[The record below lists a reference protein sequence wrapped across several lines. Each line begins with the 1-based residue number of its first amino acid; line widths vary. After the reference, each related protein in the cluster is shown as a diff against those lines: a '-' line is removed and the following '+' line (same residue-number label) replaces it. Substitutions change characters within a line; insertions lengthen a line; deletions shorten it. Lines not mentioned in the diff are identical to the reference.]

1 MVQSA
6 APNVDAFLE
15 DVEPPQ
21 IEAMRRLREACRREF
36 PGWEERMQWGMP
48 GYGPPGADNLVSFNN
63 QKNYIALYAG
73 RDALEAY
80 RSDLKGASCG
90 KGCLRYP
97 NPDKIDFDVVGKVLR
112 RAYEVKSASGQS
124 C

>member
-6 APNVDAFLE
+6 AASVDAFLE
-15 DVEPPQ
+15 GVEPSR
-21 IEAMRRLREACRREF
+21 IEAIRRLREACRREF

-48 GYGPPGADNLVSFNN
+48 GYGPPASDNLVSFNN

-73 RDALEAY
+73 RDAVDRY
-80 RSDLKGASCG
+80 KSDLRGASFG
-90 KGCLRYP
+90 KGCVRFP
-97 NPDKIDFDVVGKVLR
+97 NPDKIDFGVVGKVLR
-112 RAYEVKSASGQS
+112 HAYEVKSASGQS

>member
-6 APNVDAFLE
+6 AADVDAFLE
-15 DVEPPQ
+15 GVEPPR
-21 IEAMRRLREACRREF
+21 IEAVRQLREACRREF

-48 GYGPPGADNLVSFNN
+48 GYGPPGSDNLVSFNN

-73 RDALEAY
+73 RDAVDRY
-80 RSDLKGASCG
+80 KDDLKGASFG
-90 KGCLRYP
+90 KGCVRFP
-97 NPDKIDFDVVGKVLR
+97 KPDKIDFGVVDNVLR
-112 RAYEVKSASGQS
+112 HAYEVKSASGQS